1 MGSSRVSGRGDF
13 AMPLPPDAYA
23 ALTIGV
29 ALLLE
34 WAIPLH
40 LLPGPSLGGAVT
52 LTGLA
57 IMVGGFALE
66 YAAARAIIRSGS
78 SARPNGAPH
87 ALATDGPFA
96 RSRNPFYCGLLLVLA
111 GGFVATGL
119 DWGLAILPVLWLAL
133 DRLVVPFEERRL
145 EAAFG
150 PAYRTYTSATRR
162 WL

>member
-1 MGSSRVSGRGDF
+1 MSGRGDF
-13 AMPLPPDAYA
+13 AMPLSPDAYA
-23 ALTIGV
+23 ALMIGV

-34 WAIPLH
+34 WAIPLR
-40 LLPGPSLGGAVT
+40 LLPGPSLGGAAT

-66 YAAARAIIRSGS
+66 YAAARAIVRSGS

-87 ALATDGPFA
+87 ALATDGPFV

-111 GGFVATGL
+111 GGSVAAGL
-119 DWGLAILPVLWLAL
+119 DWGLAILPALWLAL

-150 PAYRTYTSATRR
+150 PAYRTYSSVTRR